1 MTSKPVPLPLNF
13 AKQLAVKNLDFMINS
28 AVNLNVSYPALGFE
42 TVTEKLSQIRADLQ
56 NQDKIKDTI
65 EIQKFMETFTT
76 AEFNELHFFNRDF
89 SNKLSQF
96 LAILNMLFRDNPD
109 EIVSIVISVGEKN
122 TPKGVDKNQ
131 FLVEKASKFIAT
143 TNQVKITT
151 ETILDAI
158 NKRLEK
164 ERRID
169 VLSVA
174 GMLLLMVGQRE
185 TFVYY
190 VVENLKKAQSIL
202 NSTYDI
208 EEICSIDSKVTQNT
222 KYEVDMVA
230 ICNCISHFAYTI
242 EDDHEVVVDF
252 HGPLEGYDINR
263 KYTAIQ
269 LVNFYKNY
277 DRLIDIQALLIRS
290 AFLQS
295 LLLYFRK

>member
-1 MTSKPVPLPLNF
+1 
-13 AKQLAVKNLDFMINS
+13 
-28 AVNLNVSYPALGFE
+28 
-42 TVTEKLSQIRADLQ
+42 
-56 NQDKIKDTI
+56 
-65 EIQKFMETFTT
+65 METFTT

-89 SNKLSQF
+89 SNKLSKF

-109 EIVSIVISVGEKN
+109 EIVSIVISVAEKN
-122 TPKGVDKNQ
+122 TPKDVDKNQ
-131 FLVEKASKFIAT
+131 FLVDKASKFIAT

-208 EEICSIDSKVTQNT
+208 EEICSIHSKVMQNT

-230 ICNCISHFAYTI
+230 IRNCISHFAYTI
-242 EDDHEVVVDF
+242 EDDHEVVNF
-252 HGPLEGYDINR
+252 HSTLEGYDINR

-269 LVNFYKNY
+269 LVNLYKNY

-295 LLLYFRK
+295 LIFQKIVPLILEHIRLRLHEISLHDS